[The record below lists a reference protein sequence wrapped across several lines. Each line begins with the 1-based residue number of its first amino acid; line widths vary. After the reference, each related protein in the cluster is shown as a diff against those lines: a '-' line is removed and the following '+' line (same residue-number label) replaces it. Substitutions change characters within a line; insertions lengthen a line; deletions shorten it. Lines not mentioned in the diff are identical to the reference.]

1 MKNRQ
6 ADILHFIHQEA
17 EERKNKSPETIAQK
31 SNVNI
36 DGLSLPYKQ

>member
-17 EERKNKSPETIAQK
+17 EEHKNKSPETIAQK
-31 SNVNI
+31 SNVNNG
-36 DGLSLPYKQ
+36 GLSFPYKQ